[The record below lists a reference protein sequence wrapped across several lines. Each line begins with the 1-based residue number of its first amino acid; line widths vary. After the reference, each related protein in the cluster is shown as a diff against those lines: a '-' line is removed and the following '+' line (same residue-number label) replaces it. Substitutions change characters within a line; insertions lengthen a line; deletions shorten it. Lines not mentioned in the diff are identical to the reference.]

1 MLIGITQIERPARL
15 LALNDLCHE
24 HVGFELVGTGDGDYK
39 GKKFE
44 WLIYIK

>member
-1 MLIGITQIERPARL
+1 MNKASALWQEYIG
-15 LALNDLCHE
+15 
-24 HVGFELVGTGDGDYK
+24 FKLVGTGDGVYK